1 MEVLTVLGLSFFGLL
16 LLGVPIAFA
25 MGLSTLLTLL
35 WRGDPTMLLVV
46 PQNMVTGVDI
56 YVLVAVPFFIL
67 AGDIMGEAGFT
78 RQLVG
83 LANTLVGHLRGGL
96 AHVVVVAEVFLSG
109 ITGSAVADTAAIG
122 RVLIPSMREEGYDVD
137 FAAAVTAAAG
147 IMGPIIPPSI
157 VMVVYAAVMQTS
169 VAALFAAGI
178 VPGLI
183 MAVGLMAVSYSI
195 AAKRQYPVSGRR
207 ASGREVLRAV
217 RRAIIPLMMPMIIL
231 GGILGG
237 VFTPTEAAA
246 VAVAYG
252 LIVGFSGRWLHWRK
266 LGSVFHGTVITSAM
280 VLLIIACA
288 RLMGWMLVSEMIPQK
303 AGEFL
308 LELTTNKYVYLLIV
322 NLFLFVVGLFMDPG
336 VAIIVLGPILE
347 PVAVKLG
354 VHPLHFAIVMV
365 VNLSIAQLTP
375 PVGYVLYVAS
385 SVAGISVDRLVRAV
399 FPFILVEIAV
409 CLLITYVPILP
420 MSIPI
425 LLGYYRGGLR

>member
-1 MEVLTVLGLSFFGLL
+1 MEVFGFLGLCFFALL
-16 LLGVPIAFA
+16 TLGVPIAFA
-25 MGLSTLLTLL
+25 MGLSTVLTLL
-35 WRGDPTMLLVV
+35 WKGDAAMLLVV

-83 LANTLVGHLRGGL
+83 FANTLVGHLRGGL
-96 AHVVVVAEVFLSG
+96 AHVVVVAEIFLSG

-137 FAAAVTAAAG
+137 FSAAVTAAAG
-147 IMGPIIPPSI
+147 ILGPIIPPSI

-183 MAVGLMAVSYSI
+183 MALGLMAVSASI
-195 AAKRQYPVSGRR
+195 ARRRRYPVSGRR
-207 ASGREVLRAV
+207 ATAGEVLQAAQKGV
-217 RRAIIPLMMPMIIL
+217 IPLMMPVIIL
-231 GGILGG
+231 VGILAG

-252 LIVGFSGRWLHWRK
+252 LVVGFAGRWFHWRA
-266 LGSVFHGTVITSAM
+266 LGRVFRGTVVTSAM

-288 RLMGWMLVSEMIPQK
+288 RLMGWLLVSEQVPQK
-303 AGEFL
+303 AGEFI
-308 LELTTNKYVYLLIV
+308 LELTTSSYVFLLIV
-322 NLFLFVVGLFMDPG
+322 NLLLFVVGLFMDPG

-354 VHPLHFAIVMV
+354 IHPLHFAIVMV

-375 PVGYVLYVAS
+375 PLGYVLYVAS
-385 SVAGISVDRLVRAV
+385 SVAGISLDRLVRAV
-399 FPFILVEIAV
+399 WPFILVEIAV
-409 CLLITYVPILP
+409 CFLITYVPILP
-420 MSIPI
+420 LSIPM
-425 LLGYYRGGLR
+425 LLGYVR

>member
-1 MEVLTVLGLSFFGLL
+1 MEAFAVLAFSFFLL
-16 LLGVPIAFA
+16 LILGVPIAFA

-35 WRGDPTMLLVV
+35 WRGDPGMLLVV

-83 LANTLVGHLRGGL
+83 VANTLVGHLRGGL
-96 AHVVVVAEVFLSG
+96 AHVVVVAEIFLSG

-122 RVLIPSMREEGYDVD
+122 RILIPSMKEEGYDVD

-147 IMGPIIPPSI
+147 ILGPIIPPSI

-183 MAVGLMAVSYSI
+183 MAMGLMALSYSI
-195 AAKRQYPVSGRR
+195 SKTRGYSVRGQR
-207 ASGREVLRAV
+207 ASGTEVLGAAKKAV
-217 RRAIIPLMMPMIIL
+217 IPLMMPVIIL
-231 GGILGG
+231 VGILGG

-252 LIVGFSGRWLHWRK
+252 LIVGFAGRWLHWRS
-266 LGSVFHGTVITSAM
+266 LGKVFSGTIITSAM
-280 VLLIIACA
+280 IMLIIACA
-288 RLMGWMLVSEMIPQK
+288 RLMGWMLVIENIPQRT
-303 AGEFL
+303 GEFL
-308 LELTTNKYVYLLIV
+308 LALTTNRYVYLLIV
-322 NLFLFVVGLFMDPG
+322 NLFLFVVGMFMDPG

-365 VNLSIAQLTP
+365 TNLAIAQLTP

-385 SVAGISVDRLVRAV
+385 SVAGISLDRLVRAV
-399 FPFILVEIAV
+399 WPFILVEAGV
-409 CLLITYVPILP
+409 CFLITYVPILP
-420 MSIPI
+420 MSVPK
-425 LLGYYRGGLR
+425 LLGYYR

>member
-1 MEVLTVLGLSFFGLL
+1 MEVLTLLGLGFFVLL

-25 MGLSTLLTLL
+25 MGLSTVFTLL
-35 WRGDPTMLLVV
+35 WRGDAAVLLVV

-83 LANTLVGHLRGGL
+83 FANTLVGHLRGGL

-122 RVLIPSMREEGYDVD
+122 RVLIPSMRDEGYDVD

-183 MAVGLMAVSYSI
+183 MALGLMALSGGI
-195 AAKRQYPVSGRR
+195 AARRRYPVRGRR
-207 ASGREVLRAV
+207 ASLPEVVGAA
-217 RRAIIPLMMPMIIL
+217 RRATIPLMMPLIIL
-231 GGILGG
+231 VGILGG

-252 LIVGFSGRWLHWRK
+252 LIVGFSGRWLRWRA
-266 LGSVFHGTVITSAM
+266 LAGVFRGTVVTSAM

-288 RLMGWMLVSEMIPQK
+288 RLMGWMLVSEQIPQK
-303 AGEFL
+303 AGEFI
-308 LELTTNKYVYLLIV
+308 LELTTSKYVYLLIV
-322 NLFLFVVGLFMDPG
+322 NLLLFLVGLFMDPG

-347 PVAVKLG
+347 PVAVQLG

-365 VNLSIAQLTP
+365 VNLAIAQLTP

-385 SVAGISVDRLVRAV
+385 SVAGISLDRLVRAV
-399 FPFILVEIAV
+399 WPFILVEIAV
-409 CLLITYVPILP
+409 CFLITYVPALP
-420 MSIPI
+420 LSVPR
-425 LLGYYRGGLR
+425 LLGYVR

>member
-25 MGLSTLLTLL
+25 MGLATLLTLL

-122 RVLIPSMREEGYDVD
+122 RVLIPSMKEEGYDVD
-137 FAAAVTAAAG
+137 FAAAITAAAG

-157 VMVVYAAVMQTS
+157 VMVVYASVMQTS

-178 VPGLI
+178 VPGLV
-183 MAVGLMAVSYSI
+183 MAVGLMAVSY
-195 AAKRQYPVSGRR
+195 ALARRRRYPVSGRR
-207 ASGREVLRAV
+207 ASVREILHAA
-217 RRAIIPLMMPMIIL
+217 RRAIIPLMMPVIIL

-252 LIVGFSGRWLHWRK
+252 LIVGFAGRWLGWRA
-266 LGSVFHGTVITSAM
+266 LGSVFSATVTTAAM

-288 RLMGWMLVSEMIPQK
+288 RLMGWMLVSEMVPQK
-303 AGEFL
+303 TGEFL
-308 LELTTNKYVYLLIV
+308 LELTTSKYVYLLIV

-336 VAIIVLGPILE
+336 VGIIVLGPILE

-375 PVGYVLYVAS
+375 PVGYVLYVAA
-385 SVAGISVDRLVRAV
+385 SVAGISLDRLVRAV
-399 FPFILVEIAV
+399 FPFILVEVAV
-409 CLLITYVPILP
+409 CFLITYVPILP
-420 MSIPI
+420 MSIPM
-425 LLGYYRGGLR
+425 LLGYYR

>member
-1 MEVLTVLGLSFFGLL
+1 MEAFALLAISFFLL
-16 LLGVPIAFA
+16 LILGVPIAFA

-35 WRGDPTMLLVV
+35 WRSDPAMLLVV

-83 LANTLVGHLRGGL
+83 VANTLVGHLRGGL
-96 AHVVVVAEVFLSG
+96 AHVVVVAEIFLSG

-122 RVLIPSMREEGYDVD
+122 RILIPSMKEEGYDVD

-147 IMGPIIPPSI
+147 ILGPIIPPSI

-183 MAVGLMAVSYSI
+183 MALGLMALSYSI
-195 AAKRQYPVSGRR
+195 SKTRGYSVRGQR
-207 ASGREVLRAV
+207 ASGTEVLGAAKKAV
-217 RRAIIPLMMPMIIL
+217 IPLMMPVIIL
-231 GGILGG
+231 VGILGG

-252 LIVGFSGRWLHWRK
+252 LIVGFAGRWLKWRD
-266 LGSVFHGTVITSAM
+266 LGKVFSGTIITSAM
-280 VLLIIACA
+280 IMLIIACA
-288 RLMGWMLVSEMIPQK
+288 RLMGWMLVIENIPQRT
-303 AGEFL
+303 GEFL
-308 LELTTNKYVYLLIV
+308 LALTTNRYVYLLIV
-322 NLFLFVVGLFMDPG
+322 NLFLFVVGMFMDPG

-365 VNLSIAQLTP
+365 TNLAIAQLTP

-385 SVAGISVDRLVRAV
+385 SVAGISLDRLVRAV
-399 FPFILVEIAV
+399 WPFILVEAAV
-409 CLLITYVPILP
+409 CFLITYVPILP
-420 MSIPI
+420 MSVPK
-425 LLGYYRGGLR
+425 LLGYYR

>member
-1 MEVLTVLGLSFFGLL
+1 VETFIFLALSFFLLL
-16 LLGVPIAFA
+16 LLGVPIAFS

-35 WRGDPTMLLVV
+35 WRGEAAMLLVV

-78 RQLVG
+78 RQLVAV
-83 LANTLVGHLRGGL
+83 ANTLVGHLRGGL
-96 AHVVVVAEVFLSG
+96 AHVVVVAEIFLSG

-122 RVLIPSMREEGYDVD
+122 RVLIPSMKEEGYDVD

-157 VMVVYAAVMQTS
+157 VMIVYAAVMQTS

-183 MAVGLMAVSYSI
+183 MALGLMLVSYSI
-195 AAKRQYPVSGRR
+195 AKKRQYPIRGQR
-207 ASGREVLRAV
+207 ASGREILV
-217 RRAIIPLMMPMIIL
+217 AIRKATIPLMMPVIILFGIL
-231 GGILGG
+231 GGI
-237 VFTPTEAAA
+237 FTPTEAAA

-252 LIVGFSGRWLHWRK
+252 LIVGFAGRWLRWRE
-266 LGSVFHGTVITSAM
+266 LGKVLSATVVTSAM
-280 VLLIIACA
+280 ILLIIACA
-288 RLMGWMLVSEMIPQK
+288 RLMGWMLVIEMIPQK
-303 AGEFL
+303 TGEFL
-308 LELTTNKYVYLLIV
+308 LALTTNKYMYLLIV
-322 NLFLFVVGLFMDPG
+322 NLFLFVVGMFMDPG

-385 SVAGISVDRLVRAV
+385 SIAKISLDRLVRAV
-399 FPFILVEIAV
+399 WPFILVEIAV
-409 CLLITYVPILP
+409 CFLITYAPVLP
-420 MSIPI
+420 MSVPM
-425 LLGYYRGGLR
+425 LLGYYR

>member
-1 MEVLTVLGLSFFGLL
+1 MEAFALLAISFFLL
-16 LLGVPIAFA
+16 LILGVPIAFA

-35 WRGDPTMLLVV
+35 WRGDPGMLLVV

-83 LANTLVGHLRGGL
+83 VANTLVGHLRGGL
-96 AHVVVVAEVFLSG
+96 AHVVVVAEIFLSG

-122 RVLIPSMREEGYDVD
+122 RILIPSMKEEGYDVD

-147 IMGPIIPPSI
+147 ILGPIIPPSI

-183 MAVGLMAVSYSI
+183 MAMGLMALSYSI
-195 AAKRQYPVSGRR
+195 SKTRGYSVRGQR
-207 ASGREVLRAV
+207 ASGTEVLGAAKKAV
-217 RRAIIPLMMPMIIL
+217 IPLMMPVIIL
-231 GGILGG
+231 VGILGG

-252 LIVGFSGRWLHWRK
+252 LIVGFAGRWLHWRS
-266 LGSVFHGTVITSAM
+266 LGKVFSGTIITSAM
-280 VLLIIACA
+280 IMLIIACA
-288 RLMGWMLVSEMIPQK
+288 RLMGWMLVIENIPQRT
-303 AGEFL
+303 GEFL
-308 LELTTNKYVYLLIV
+308 LALTTNRYVYLLIV
-322 NLFLFVVGLFMDPG
+322 NLFLFVVGMFMDPG

-365 VNLSIAQLTP
+365 TNLAIAQLTP

-385 SVAGISVDRLVRAV
+385 SVAGISLDRLIRAV
-399 FPFILVEIAV
+399 WPFILVEAAV
-409 CLLITYVPILP
+409 CFLITYVPILP
-420 MSIPI
+420 MSVPK
-425 LLGYYRGGLR
+425 LLGYYR

>member
-1 MEVLTVLGLSFFGLL
+1 MDAFALLAFSFFLL
-16 LLGVPIAFA
+16 LFLGVPIAFA
-25 MGLSTLLTLL
+25 MGLSTLLILL
-35 WRGDPTMLLVV
+35 WRGDPAMLLVV

-83 LANTLVGHLRGGL
+83 VANTLVGHLRGGL
-96 AHVVVVAEVFLSG
+96 AHVVVVAEIFLSG

-122 RVLIPSMREEGYDVD
+122 RILIPSMKEEGYDVD

-147 IMGPIIPPSI
+147 ILGPIIPPSI

-183 MAVGLMAVSYSI
+183 MAMGLMAVSYSI
-195 AAKRQYPVSGRR
+195 SKRRGYSVRGQR
-207 ASGREVLRAV
+207 ASGTEVLGAAKKAV
-217 RRAIIPLMMPMIIL
+217 IPLMMPVIIL
-231 GGILGG
+231 VGILGG

-252 LIVGFSGRWLHWRK
+252 LIVGFSGRWLHWRS
-266 LGSVFHGTVITSAM
+266 LGKVFSGTIVTSAM
-280 VLLIIACA
+280 IMLIIACA
-288 RLMGWMLVSEMIPQK
+288 RLMGWMLVIENIPQRT
-303 AGEFL
+303 GEFL
-308 LELTTNKYVYLLIV
+308 LALTTNWYMYLLIV
-322 NLFLFVVGLFMDPG
+322 NLFLFVVGMFMDPG

-365 VNLSIAQLTP
+365 TNLAIAQLTP

-385 SVAGISVDRLVRAV
+385 SVAKISLDRLVRAV
-399 FPFILVEIAV
+399 WPFILVEAAV
-409 CLLITYVPILP
+409 CFLITYVPILP
-420 MSIPI
+420 MSVPM
-425 LLGYYRGGLR
+425 LLGYYR